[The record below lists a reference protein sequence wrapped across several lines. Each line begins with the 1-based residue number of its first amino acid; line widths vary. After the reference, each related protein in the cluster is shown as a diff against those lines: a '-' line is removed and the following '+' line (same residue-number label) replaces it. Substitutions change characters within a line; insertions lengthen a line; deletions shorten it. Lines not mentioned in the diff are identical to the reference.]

1 MIQFQSVTKNFEEHT
16 ALSDV
21 TFSISTGKI
30 FGLLG
35 PNGAGKTTLLRLLTR
50 MLIPDTGSILFNNK
64 SLSDNDLSKIGYLPE
79 ERGLYPKMFAGEHI
93 HFLSSLKGVKTRI
106 SKERLSYWSK
116 ELDIEELLRR
126 KIENLSKGQQQKIQL
141 IACLIH
147 EPDVLI
153 LDEPFSGFD
162 PINAELLKK
171 ILFGLKE
178 KGKTIIISTH
188 RMDNAE
194 ELCDDLAMLYNGS
207 LVLNGSL
214 DEILNSPIHKR
225 RKVRTN
231 TPFLEGSNFK
241 IISQFDNESTIE
253 ITEGIPLNTIIT
265 EIMTQTEIIS
275 IMPEKKTLREV
286 FLEKA
291 K

>member
-1 MIQFQSVTKNFEEHT
+1 MIEFKSVTKNFEKHT
-16 ALSDV
+16 ALQNVSL
-21 TFSISTGKI
+21 TISKGKI

-50 MLIPDTGSILFNNK
+50 MQLPDSGNVLFNTK
-64 SLSDNDLSKIGYLPE
+64 ILSDSDLVKIGYLPE
-79 ERGLYPKMFAGEHI
+79 ERGLYPKMFADEHI
-93 HFLSSLKGVKTRI
+93 HFLSSLKGVKSKT
-106 SKERLSYWSK
+106 SKERLIYWAR
-116 ELDIEELLRR
+116 ELDIEDLLKR

-147 EPDVLI
+147 EPELLI

-162 PINAELLKK
+162 PINSELLKK
-171 ILFGLKE
+171 ILFDLRE

-194 ELCDDLAMLYNGS
+194 ELCDDIAMIYNGA

-214 DEILNSPIHKR
+214 NEILNNQSNNR
-225 RKVRTN
+225 FTVN
-231 TPFLEGSNFK
+231 TFGELIDGTSFK
-241 IISQFDNESTIE
+241 ILSGSKNKFTIE
-253 ITEGIPLNTIIT
+253 INEGLPLNTVIA
-265 EIMTQTEIIS
+265 EIMQQTGILS
-275 IMPEKKTLREV
+275 FNPEKKTLREV

>member
-1 MIQFQSVTKNFEEHT
+1 MIDFQSVTKNFEGHT
-16 ALSDV
+16 ALKDV
-21 TFSISTGKI
+21 TFSISSGKI

-50 MLIPDTGSILFNNK
+50 MLLPDTGRILFDK
-64 SLSDNDLSKIGYLPE
+64 KLMSDTDLHQIGYLPE
-79 ERGLYPKMFAGEHI
+79 ERGLYPKMFADEHI
-93 HFLSSLKGVKTRI
+93 HFLSSLKGVKFRN
-106 SKERLSYWSK
+106 SKERLSYWAR

-147 EPDVLI
+147 EPQLLI

-171 ILFGLKE
+171 ILFDLKH
-178 KGKTIIISTH
+178 KGKTILISTH

-194 ELCDDLAMLYNGS
+194 ELCDDISMLYHGS
-207 LVLNGSL
+207 LVLNGSMN
-214 DEILNSPIHKR
+214 EILNSQIHKR
-225 RKVRTN
+225 HKVRTISQIS
-231 TPFLEGSNFK
+231 GDSNFK
-241 IISQFDNESTIE
+241 ILSYLDNESTIE
-253 ITEGIPLNTIIT
+253 IAEGIPLNTIIS
-265 EIMTQTEIIS
+265 EIMLQSEIIS